1 MQSVFYEKISE
12 AVSRSNDLLWG
23 AGTVL
28 LVFGAGIFFTFLIKG
43 FNIMHIPESFRS
55 IFGKEQQTGKNSGE
69 ISRFQAI
76 STALAASM
84 GTGNIVGVAAAISIG
99 GAGAVFWMWISALA
113 GTALAFAENVLGVL
127 YKNRKSGASGPMAY
141 ISEGLGSRAAAVLY
155 AAVCLCASF
164 GIGNMTQ
171 TNAIASAASEI
182 GISPVFAGGAAAI
195 FCGAI
200 IFRGARKTAAAAEK
214 LIPAISV
221 LYFLAAMAV
230 IILFRKELYKTL
242 ELIFSSAMG
251 IPQAAGGIA
260 GVSVKKAISVGL
272 RRGVFSNEA
281 GMGSSVLVHTDT
293 ECSEP
298 VRMGLCAV
306 AEVIID
312 TIICCTLTALVILMT
327 GADSCGA
334 EGLAMAA
341 EGFRRG
347 LGRYAAVFVSA
358 AAIIFAFCTLL
369 GWYFYGEKCLI
380 YIIKEKSRKRAL
392 FIFRAAYTA
401 AAFAGSLSELTLIWN
416 TADIFNWL
424 MLIINL
430 IAVIVLSGDVA
441 KEVRKYKDN
450 AGKPPQALPPPK

>member
-1 MQSVFYEKISE
+1 MRSVFYEKINE

-23 AGTVL
+23 IGTVL

-43 FNIMHIPESFRS
+43 FNIIHITEAFKS
-55 IFGKEQQTGKNSGE
+55 IFGKEQQTGKNSGG

-113 GTALAFAENVLGVL
+113 GTALAFAENVLGVR
-127 YKNRKSGASGPMAY
+127 YKKSGTSGPMAY
-141 ISEGLGSRAAAVLY
+141 ISDGLGSRAAAALY

-182 GISPVFAGGAAAI
+182 GISPVIAGGAAAV
-195 FCGAI
+195 FCGTI
-200 IFRGARKTAAAAEK
+200 IFRGAKKTAAAAEK

-293 ECSEP
+293 ECAEP

-312 TIICCTLTALVILMT
+312 TIICCTLTALVILVT

-358 AAIIFAFCTLL
+358 AAMIFAFCTLL

-380 YIIKEKSRKRAL
+380 YIIGEKHRKGAL

-430 IAVIVLSGDVA
+430 FAIIVLSGDVA
-441 KEVRKYKDN
+441 KEVRNYKDN
-450 AGKPPQALPPPK
+450 AGKPPRAMSPPK